1 LDYIESDYEYRN
13 EIINEADSDFIKKL
27 MIFWILSELK
37 ELYDRKITDKINS
50 VIKGNIDIIIDDISE
65 IFEKR

>member
-13 EIINEADSDFIKKL
+13 EIINEADSDFIKKINDFL
-27 MIFWILSELK
+27 NDYPELK

-50 VIKGNIDIIIDDISE
+50 VIKGTLIL
-65 IFEKR
+65 

>member
-1 LDYIESDYEYRN
+1 
-13 EIINEADSDFIKKL
+13 
-27 MIFWILSELK
+27 MIFLNDYPELK

>member
-1 LDYIESDYEYRN
+1 
-13 EIINEADSDFIKKL
+13 
-27 MIFWILSELK
+27 MIFLIIELK

-50 VIKGNIDIIIDDISE
+50 VIKGNIDIIDDISE